1 MKNRWSENKANLIV
15 KKYGKKWGKDLAL
28 RTYASRL
35 IGSDKELVIHGG
47 GNTSV
52 KGTFTNILGQG
63 VPAIYVKASGHD
75 LANIEPDG
83 HPGLML
89 DYLQGLQALEELS
102 DEKLVNEMRTHL
114 FLDKS
119 ATPSMETLL
128 HAFIPEK
135 YIDHTHA
142 SAILTLT
149 NRPDGKRIIREIF
162 GNEVVVADYKKPG
175 FGLSIAAAK
184 KYKSAST
191 CRGMILMKHGLLTW
205 GKTARESYKRT
216 IDLVS
221 KAEKY
226 ISRKIA
232 GKEISRVD
240 LSEDTIRERYLK
252 IAPILRQKLVVPTHN
267 ADWPFKTF
275 VLRPYFSNDILNL
288 IGSSWGKKMVL
299 TPPLLTD
306 YLIRTK
312 PFPLWIE
319 KPAFNNS
326 SRLKKQISIAISSY
340 KKEYMAYFKRNS
352 RRLKIKKDPL
362 DSLPRVIVVPGLG
375 VICVGR
381 DVKEADVVKDITSQT
396 LTVKS
401 RIVLMGEY
409 EGLSEDHLFDME
421 YSCIQHQKLNKKEEL
436 PLQRSVALITGGAG
450 AIGWGI
456 SQELLKIGCHVAVA
470 DLPGEDLD
478 LCVN

>member
-1 MKNRWSENKANLIV
+1 
-15 KKYGKKWGKDLAL
+15 
-28 RTYASRL
+28 
-35 IGSDKELVIHGG
+35 
-47 GNTSV
+47 
-52 KGTFTNILGQG
+52 
-63 VPAIYVKASGHD
+63 
-75 LANIEPDG
+75 
-83 HPGLML
+83 
-89 DYLQGLQALEELS
+89 
-102 DEKLVNEMRTHL
+102 
-114 FLDKS
+114 
-119 ATPSMETLL
+119 
-128 HAFIPEK
+128 
-135 YIDHTHA
+135 
-142 SAILTLT
+142 
-149 NRPDGKRIIREIF
+149 
-162 GNEVVVADYKKPG
+162 
-175 FGLSIAAAK
+175 
-184 KYKSAST
+184 
-191 CRGMILMKHGLLTW
+191 MKHGLLTW

-478 LCVN
+478 LCVNELKKK